1 MKILDQP
8 KTIRLKIMDFLSRR
22 EHSEKEIFQKLSYRV
37 ESQDMLLQVIGDLVK
52 DGLLSDE
59 RFAES
64 YFQSRKNKGFGPLR
78 IKNELSQRGIKES
91 IFDSIQKDTDWTACA
106 LKSLKKKTNGKELME
121 TREILKLKKFLNY
134 RGYEFQDIDK
144 AFSEFSREN
153 L

>member
-22 EHSEKEIFQKLSYRV
+22 EHSAKEIFQKLSYRV
-37 ESQDMLLQVIGDLVK
+37 ESQDMLLQVIDDLVE

-64 YFQSRKNKGFGPLR
+64 YFHSRKNRGFGPLR

-106 LKSLKKKTNGKELME
+106 LKVLKKKTNGKDLMD
-121 TREILKLKKFLNY
+121 TKEILKLKKFLNY

-144 AFSEFSREN
+144 AFSEFNREN

>member
-1 MKILDQP
+1 MYKRQID
-8 KTIRLKIMDFLSRR
+8 
-22 EHSEKEIFQKLSYRV
+22 
-37 ESQDMLLQVIGDLVK
+37 DLVK
-52 DGLLSDE
+52 EGLLSDE

-64 YFQSRKNKGFGPLR
+64 YFQSRKNKGFGHLS

-91 IFDSIQKDTDWTACA
+91 IFDSIQKDTDWTVCA
-106 LKSLKKKTNGKELME
+106 LKALKKKTNGKDLIE
-121 TREILKLKKFLNY
+121 TKEILKLKKFLNY

>member
-22 EHSEKEIFQKLSYRV
+22 EHSAKEIFQKLSYRV
-37 ESQDMLLQVIGDLVK
+37 ESQDMLLQVIDDLVE
-52 DGLLSDE
+52 DDLLSDE

-64 YFQSRKNKGFGPLR
+64 YFHSRKNKGFGPLR
-78 IKNELSQRGIKES
+78 IKNELSQRGINES
-91 IFDSIQKDTDWTACA
+91 IFDSIPKDTDWTACA
-106 LKSLKKKTNGKELME
+106 LKALKKKTYGKDLME
-121 TREILKLKKFLNY
+121 TKEILKLKKFLNY

-144 AFSEFSREN
+144 AFSEFNREN

>member
-22 EHSEKEIFQKLSYRV
+22 EHSAKEIFQKLSYRV
-37 ESQDMLLQVIGDLVK
+37 ESQDMLLQVIDDLVK

-91 IFDSIQKDTDWTACA
+91 IFDSIKKDTDWTACA
-106 LKSLKKKTNGKELME
+106 LKALKKKTNGKELTE

-144 AFSEFSREN
+144 AFSEFNKEKI
-153 L
+153 

>member
-1 MKILDQP
+1 MKILDET
-8 KTIRLKIMDFLSRR
+8 KAIRIKIMDFLSRR
-22 EHSEKEIFQKLSYRV
+22 EHSSKEIFKKLSPRV
-37 ESQDMLLQVIGDLVK
+37 ESKELLEEEIEKLK
-52 DGLLSDE
+52 ADGLLSDE

-91 IFDSIQKDTDWTACA
+91 IFDSIQRDTDWTACA
-106 LKSLKKKTNGKELME
+106 LKALKKKTNGKDLME
-121 TREILKLKKFLNY
+121 TKEILKLKKFLNY

-144 AFSEFSREN
+144 AFSEFNREN

>member
-1 MKILDQP
+1 MEILNQP

-22 EHSEKEIFQKLSYRV
+22 EHSTKEIFQKLSYRV
-37 ESQDMLLQVIGDLVK
+37 ESQDMLLQAIDELLE

-91 IFDSIQKDTDWTACA
+91 IFYSIQKDTDWKACA
-106 LKSLKKKTNGKELME
+106 LKALKKKTNGKDTME
-121 TREILKLKKFLNY
+121 IKEILKLKKFLNY
-134 RGYEFQDIDK
+134 RGFEFQDIDK
-144 AFSEFSREN
+144 ALSEFNKEN

>member
-37 ESQDMLLQVIGDLVK
+37 ESQDMLLQVIDDLVK

-91 IFDSIQKDTDWTACA
+91 IFDSIKKDTDWTACA
-106 LKSLKKKTNGKELME
+106 LKALKKKTNGKELTE

-134 RGYEFQDIDK
+134 RGYEFQDIEK
-144 AFSEFSREN
+144 AFSEFNREN

>member
-1 MKILDQP
+1 MKILDDS
-8 KTIRLKIMDFLSRR
+8 KAIRIKIMDFLSRR
-22 EHSEKEIFQKLSYRV
+22 EHSAKEIFQKLSYRV
-37 ESQDMLLQVIGDLVK
+37 ESQDMLLQAIDDLVE

-78 IKNELSQRGIKES
+78 IKNELSQRGVKES
-91 IFDSIQKDTDWTACA
+91 IFDSIQRDTDWTACA
-106 LKSLKKKTNGKELME
+106 LKTLKKKTNGKDLIE
-121 TREILKLKKFLNY
+121 TKEILKLKKFLNY

-144 AFSEFSREN
+144 AFSEFNKEN

>member
-8 KTIRLKIMDFLSRR
+8 KIIRLKIMDFLSRR
-22 EHSEKEIFQKLSYRV
+22 EHSAKEIFQKLSYRV
-37 ESQDMLLQVIGDLVK
+37 ESHDMLLQAIDDLVR

-78 IKNELSQRGIKES
+78 IKNELNQRGIKES

-106 LKSLKKKTNGKELME
+106 LKAFKK
-121 TREILKLKKFLNY
+121 
-134 RGYEFQDIDK
+134 
-144 AFSEFSREN
+144 EN
-153 L
+153 EWKRSYGNKGNS